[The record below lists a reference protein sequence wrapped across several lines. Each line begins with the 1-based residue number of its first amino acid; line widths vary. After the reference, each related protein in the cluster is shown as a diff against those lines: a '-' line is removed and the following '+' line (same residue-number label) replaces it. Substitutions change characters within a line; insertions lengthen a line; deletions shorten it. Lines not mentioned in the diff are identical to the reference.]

1 MNTEH
6 LQFRNL
12 YTTCIHT
19 CSNTPTFFYYLRWNL
34 SGNDGSVQSEQK
46 YLNDDEEEKRENE
59 KAFQTSDEMIVTTK
73 SALTN
78 GLYESPNHIF
88 MYPCV
93 KRTYYTYDCTSY
105 IHIHTTIHSY
115 IHMIYYNII

>member
-1 MNTEH
+1 MFQ
-6 LQFRNL
+6 L
-12 YTTCIHT
+12 
-19 CSNTPTFFYYLRWNL
+19 FYYLRWNL

-46 YLNDDEEEKRENE
+46 NLNDDDDDEESENE

-78 GLYESPNHIF
+78 GLYESQNHVF

-93 KRTYYTYDCTSY
+93 KRTYYTYNCTSY
-105 IHIHTTIHSY
+105 IHSPIHSY
-115 IHMIYYNII
+115 IHIHII